1 MEVSALAASAVA
13 SSAQQTRDGFAI
25 AALKIANQQDQMIAD
40 MVAQFADAAKAE
52 TAKGVGGKVDK
63 LA

>member
-13 SSAQQTRDGFAI
+13 TTAQQTRDGFAI

-40 MVAQFADAAKAE
+40 MVAQSADAAKAE
-52 TAKGVGGKVDK
+52 TAEGVGGKVDK